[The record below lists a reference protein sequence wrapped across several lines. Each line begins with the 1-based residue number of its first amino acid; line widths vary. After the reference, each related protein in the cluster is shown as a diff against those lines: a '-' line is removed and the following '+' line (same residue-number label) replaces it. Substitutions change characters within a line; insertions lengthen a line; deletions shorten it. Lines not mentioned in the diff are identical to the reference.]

1 MPVPAWFVGP
11 PLGPAEVNK
20 KKDVWEQQYP
30 ALWQF
35 FGAYLHQDWREEY
48 ESPSAALRDFVSG
61 DPGYAV
67 DLPTEIEQVLTATAD
82 DAALEETL
90 VDLGSFFLPSRAG
103 QNPREWLHDLKDE
116 AQLLVQDRG

>member
-1 MPVPAWFVGP
+1 M
-11 PLGPAEVNK
+11 LK
-20 KKDVWEQQYP
+20 QQYP

-48 ESPSAALRDFVSG
+48 ESPRAALRDFVSG
-61 DPGYAV
+61 DPGFAV
-67 DLPTEIEQVLTATAD
+67 DLPTEIEQVLASTGD

-103 QNPREWLHDLKDE
+103 EDPRDWLRRLRDE
-116 AQLLVQDRG
+116 AQLLIQDHG